1 MRRLLIVAAI
11 LLASSCSKKQENNLT
26 LWYNKPAEKWTEA
39 LPVGN
44 GRLGA
49 MVFGGVEREQI
60 QFNEETLWT
69 GGPHDYS
76 HKGAYK
82 YLNEIRQLL
91 FAGKQKE
98 AELLATKEF
107 MSEPLRQ
114 MDYQPFGDLYIEF
127 PGHEK
132 YTGYKRQL
140 DLEKALCST
149 SYQANGVNYRREMLA
164 SNPDQVFAIHL
175 TADKSKALSFSIYM
189 DSEHDEKSVVSAG
202 NIQTLNI
209 AVKDGALKGIAQ
221 IKVESDGQISDV
233 NNKIIVADAK
243 SATIWLT
250 ASTNF
255 KNYNDVS
262 NDPLASVE
270 NTFENLTGKSFDD
283 VKERHIS
290 DYQSLFNRFTIDFG
304 TNGRDTIPTNN
315 RLKMFPDSPDDP
327 QLIALYTQY
336 GRYLLISSSRP
347 GTQPANLQG
356 IWNKDLAPAWGSKYT
371 DNINTEMNYWPAE
384 VTNLSECTEPLF
396 SLIKDC
402 SETGAIVARE
412 HYNLHGWVL
421 HHNTDLWRGAAP
433 INASNHGIWVSGSG
447 WLSSH
452 LWEHY
457 LYTQDVGFLRN
468 SAWPLMKGAALFY
481 SEFLTVDPE
490 SGFLIS
496 TPSNS
501 PENGGLVAGPTM
513 DHQIIRSLFKACIL
527 ASEILDTDKEFAAM
541 LKIKADSIAPNMIG
555 QYGQL
560 QEWMQ
565 DVDNPDNKH
574 RHVSHLWGIH
584 PGSDINWDSGPE
596 YMEAARQ
603 SLIFRGDDATGWS
616 LAWKINFWARLRDG
630 DHAYELIKLLFRP
643 IGINDI
649 RYEKGGGS
657 YPNLFDGHPPFQIDG
672 NFGAPAGIIEMLMQ
686 SHLSAIDILPAL
698 PSALPDGKIAG
709 VCARGGFE
717 LSYSWNDNKLN
728 GVEVLSKAGKP
739 CRIRYKDKTIEF
751 ETVKGESY
759 KFDGE
764 LKRI

>member
-1 MRRLLIVAAI
+1 
-11 LLASSCSKKQENNLT
+11 
-26 LWYNKPAEKWTEA
+26 
-39 LPVGN
+39 
-44 GRLGA
+44 
-49 MVFGGVEREQI
+49 
-60 QFNEETLWT
+60 
-69 GGPHDYS
+69 
-76 HKGAYK
+76 
-82 YLNEIRQLL
+82 
-91 FAGKQKE
+91 
-98 AELLATKEF
+98 
-107 MSEPLRQ
+107 
-114 MDYQPFGDLYIEF
+114 
-127 PGHEK
+127 
-132 YTGYKRQL
+132 
-140 DLEKALCST
+140 
-149 SYQANGVNYRREMLA
+149 
-164 SNPDQVFAIHL
+164 
-175 TADKSKALSFSIYM
+175 
-189 DSEHDEKSVVSAG
+189 
-202 NIQTLNI
+202 
-209 AVKDGALKGIAQ
+209 
-221 IKVESDGQISDV
+221 
-233 NNKIIVADAK
+233 
-243 SATIWLT
+243 
-250 ASTNF
+250 
-255 KNYNDVS
+255 
-262 NDPLASVE
+262 
-270 NTFENLTGKSFDD
+270 
-283 VKERHIS
+283 
-290 DYQSLFNRFTIDFG
+290 
-304 TNGRDTIPTNN
+304 
-315 RLKMFPDSPDDP
+315 MFPDSPDDP

-396 SLIKDC
+396 GLIKDC
-402 SETGAIVARE
+402 SETGAIVAME
-412 HYNLHGWVL
+412 HYNLDGWVL

-468 SAWPLMKGAALFY
+468 TAWPLMKGAALFY

-490 SGFLIS
+490 SGWLIS

-513 DHQIIRSLFKACIL
+513 DHQIIRSLFKACIK
-527 ASEILDTDKEFAAM
+527 ASEILDTEREFAAM

-565 DVDNPDNKH
+565 DVDDPDNKH

-584 PGSDINWDSGPE
+584 PGSDINWDSGPK

-616 LAWKINFWARLRDG
+616 LAWKINFWARLLDG
-630 DHAYELIKLLFRP
+630 NHAYELIKLLFRP

-686 SHLSAIDILPAL
+686 SHLSTIDILPAL
-698 PSALPDGKIAG
+698 PSALPDGKITGA
-709 VCARGGFE
+709 CARGGFE
-717 LSYSWNDNKLN
+717 LSFSWNDGILS